1 MKYQQLTL
9 EERLLISHLLNQGF
23 NLAEIGRQMGRHR
36 STIWREL
43 ARNTCHGYDSSYRY
57 SRAHRKT
64 VARRRRSRRNHH
76 YSERDFALVRK
87 LLRQEY
93 SPEQIV
99 GHIRRFRLMK
109 RRLSHETIY
118 QYIWRDKALGGRLWR
133 HLRQASKRRRK
144 RYNAYDSRGR
154 LANKRLISERPKI
167 VETRR
172 TREHLEIDTVMGTGS
187 KDCIVTIVER
197 KSGYVIIGKLKDRT
211 TRSLNRK
218 CIQLLE
224 REPARFKTI
233 TADNGTEFHQYP
245 EIEAV
250 TGLQFYFATPH
261 HSWERGT
268 NENTNGLI
276 RQYLPKGTSMKDL
289 TQAQCDRIAK
299 KLNTRPRKRHSFKTP
314 EEILYG

>member
-9 EERLLISHLLNQGF
+9 EERVLISYLVKQGF
-23 NLAEIGRQMGRHR
+23 SLSEIARRLGRHR
-36 STIWREL
+36 STISREL
-43 ARNTCHGYDSSYRY
+43 RRNRCHGVDRSYRY
-57 SRAHRKT
+57 SRAHRRT
-64 VARRRRSRRNHH
+64 IARRRRSRRNRH
-76 YSERDFALVRK
+76 YFERDFALVRK
-87 LLRQEY
+87 LLRQDL
-93 SPEQIV
+93 SPEQVV
-99 GHIRRFRLMK
+99 GHIRRFGLLR

-118 QYIWRDKALGGRLWR
+118 QYIWRDKTLGGQLWR

-154 LANKRLISERPKI
+154 LAGTRHISERPKI
-167 VETRR
+167 VESRR
-172 TREHLEIDTVMGTGS
+172 TREHVEIDTVMGRGS

-197 KSGYVIIGKLKDRT
+197 KSGYVMIGKLKDRT
-211 TRSLNRK
+211 TRSLNKR

-224 REPARFKTI
+224 REAASFKTI

-245 EIEAV
+245 EIEEA
-250 TGLQFYFATPH
+250 TGTRFYFATPH

-276 RQYLPKGTSMKDL
+276 RQYLPKGTSMKHL

-299 KLNTRPRKRHSFKTP
+299 KLNTRPRKRHGFKTP

>member
-1 MKYQQLTL
+1 MKYQKLTL
-9 EERLLISHLLNQGF
+9 EERVLISHLLGQGL
-23 NLAEIGRQMGRHR
+23 NPSAIASAIGRHR
-36 STIWREL
+36 STISREL
-43 ARNTCHGYDSSYRY
+43 NRNRCRLSDDSYRF

-64 VARRRRSRRNHH
+64 IARRRRSRRNRH
-76 YSERDFALVRK
+76 YTDQDLALVRK
-87 LLRQEY
+87 LLRQDF

-99 GHIRRFRLMK
+99 GYIRRFKLM
-109 RRLSHETIY
+109 RRHISHETIY
-118 QYIWRDKALGGRLWR
+118 QYIWRDKARGGQLWR

-154 LANKRLISERPKI
+154 LAGKRHISERPKI

-172 TREHLEIDTVMGTGS
+172 TVDHIEIDTVMGADS

-197 KSGYVIIGKLKDRT
+197 KSGYLMIGKLKDRT
-211 TRSLNRK
+211 TCSLNQK

-224 REPARFKTI
+224 REEAKFKTV

-245 EIEAV
+245 EIEEV
-250 TGLQFYFATPH
+250 TGVRFYFATPH

-276 RQYLPKGTSMKDL
+276 RQYLPKGMSMKDL
-289 TQAQCDRIAK
+289 TQAQCDRIAE
-299 KLNTRPRKRHSFKTP
+299 KLNTRPRKRHDFKTP
-314 EEILYG
+314 EEMLYG